1 MVLASHPTFRTESQ
15 VKRRTLLHAGT
26 ATLAVGLARPS
37 IVRAAGARVLKFIPQ
52 ADLAVLDPV
61 WTTAYVTRT
70 HGMMVFDTLYGS
82 DANFQ
87 PQPQMIEG
95 AQTGADG
102 KEWKLT
108 LRDGLKFHDGTPV
121 LARDCVASIQRW
133 GKRDAFGQALMAAT
147 DELSAPDDKTIQFRL
162 KQPFPLLPTALG
174 KVGVNICPMM
184 PERLAKTDPF
194 TQVTEMVGSGPF
206 RFKPDERVPGAKV
219 VYERNE
225 NYVPRASGTTEWTAG
240 PKIVNVDRI
249 EWNVIPDAAT
259 AMGALQNGEADW
271 WEQPTFDLL
280 PLLHKTSNLTLDI
293 LDPTGFPS
301 MLRFNQLFP
310 PFDNPAIRRALLGA
324 VDQADFMTAVAGTDP
339 SGWKDKVGYFPP
351 GSPLANDVGMKVLE
365 GPRDLDKVKK
375 DLVAS
380 GYKNEKIV
388 VMVASDFPVLNA
400 MGQVGADML
409 QKVGMN
415 VDLQITDW
423 GSVVQRRASRKPP
436 AEGGWS
442 VFFTSFGGIDQFT
455 PAGHLGLRGNGTNGW
470 FGWATEPK
478 LEELRAAWFAAP
490 DLAAQKKIGE
500 EIQAEAFE
508 NPPYLPLGEYFQPTA
523 HSKAVTGLVKGMPI
537 FWNLTKAA

>member
-1 MVLASHPTFRTESQ
+1 
-15 VKRRTLLHAGT
+15 VKRRTFLCTGT
-26 ATLAVGLARPS
+26 AALAIGLARPNL
-37 IVRAAGARVLKFIPQ
+37 VRAAGTRVLKFIPQ
-52 ADLAVLDPV
+52 ADLAVLDPI
-61 WTTAYVTRT
+61 WTTAYVTR
-70 HGMMVFDTLYGS
+70 HHAMMVFDTLYGT
-82 DANFQ
+82 DAKFG
-87 PQPQMIEG
+87 PQPQMVEG
-95 AQTGADG
+95 AQTSADG

-147 DELSAPDDKTIQFRL
+147 DELSAPDDKTIQFQL
-162 KQPFPLLPTALG
+162 KQPFPLMPTALG

-184 PERLAKTDPF
+184 PERLAKTDAF
-194 TQVTEMVGSGPF
+194 TQVSEMVGSGPF
-206 RFKPDERVPGAKV
+206 RFKTDERVPGAKV

-225 NYVPRASGTTEWTAG
+225 LYVPRSSGTPEWTSG
-240 PKIVNVDRI
+240 PKIVNFDRV

-259 AMGALQNGEADW
+259 AMGALQSGEADW

-280 PLLHKTSNLTLDI
+280 PLLRKTSNLTTEI
-293 LDPTGFPS
+293 LDPTGFPA

-351 GSPLANDVGMKVLE
+351 GSPLASDVGMKVLE

-375 DLVAS
+375 DLIAA

-388 VMVASDFPVLNA
+388 VMVASDYPTLNA
-400 MGQVGADML
+400 MGLVGADML
-409 QKVGMN
+409 QKAGMN
-415 VDLQITDW
+415 VDVQVTDW

-436 AEGGWS
+436 EEGGWS

-455 PAGHLGLRGNGTNGW
+455 PAGHLGLRGNGANGW
-470 FGWATEPK
+470 FGWPTEPK
-478 LEELRAAWFAAP
+478 LEELRSAWFEAP
-490 DLAAQKKIGE
+490 DLDTQKKLGE
-500 EIQAEAFE
+500 QIQAEAFE
-508 NPPYLPLGEYFQPTA
+508 SAPYLPLGEYFQPTA
-523 HSKAVTGLVKGMPI
+523 HSTAITGLLKGMPL
-537 FWNLTKAA
+537 FWNVAKAG